1 MSMRK
6 IERFL
11 EFVQSGKFLVLLLVI
26 VILTFIVEEFS
37 PIVFNMFRMELI
49 RGYSAIVLTGML
61 VFGYGNKSKGK
72 DNYHGER

>member
-6 IERFL
+6 IKKFL
-11 EFVQSGKFLVLLLVI
+11 EFVKSGKFLVLLLVI
-26 VILTFIVEEFS
+26 VILTFIVEEFN

-61 VFGYGNKSKGK
+61 VFGYSNKSKGK